1 MTNTIRFSVD
11 PNFNLLDDEESQFSA
26 CLAIWPDGFE
36 GNMYDSFFD
45 EEIEDALG
53 AYGVYEVQEGIFGW
67 EGEEPFDVEDF
78 ILFLKEKGITAI
90 REE

>member
-1 MTNTIRFSVD
+1 MTNTIRFNID
-11 PNFNLLDDEESQFSA
+11 PNFNSLDDEESQF
-26 CLAIWPDGFE
+26 CVYLAICPDDFE
-36 GNMYDSFFD
+36 GDMYDGSFD

-53 AYGVYEVQEGIFGW
+53 AYDVYEVQEGLFCW